1 MDFSGRIREFVMQHE
16 LIEKND
22 GIVVGVSGGAD
33 SVCLLLCLSELRKHF
48 NLKLKA
54 VHINHMIRGEEADRD
69 QSFVEEL
76 CRELGVDEISVRIN
90 VPQLAKEKHLTEEE
104 AGRNA
109 RYQTF
114 KEVMEDSGFQK
125 IAVAHNSDDLAETV
139 IFNMARGS
147 SIKGIAGIPVRRDCI
162 IRPLLGVIRSEIEE
176 YLKERGRSFVT
187 DSTNLLD
194 DYSRN
199 SIRHTVIPALNKL
212 NDRAVDHIAAAAE
225 DVAEIYEMICDMA
238 DTAEIHFEED
248 RVKIATKSLEGLRG
262 PVRREVYLRAL
273 EHLAGKRKDIGSVH
287 LDSIDGLRSKENG
300 SAADLPYGITA
311 VKSYEKLII
320 SGIGAGKKAEK
331 EAEEKKDLFVEI
343 SGDGIYYTDNGE
355 IQVKT
360 MDYSL
365 GTEIPS
371 GDLVKMI
378 DKDKVSGKMLL
389 RYPRQEDRVKIS
401 AAGYKKLGRL
411 FTDLKV
417 EREDRKTAPVLADDN
432 EIIWVIG
439 RRLSEAFK
447 VDSSTKS
454 VYLLEYI
461 QKNI

>member
-33 SVCLLLCLSELRKHF
+33 SVCLLLCLTELRKHF
-48 NLKLKA
+48 KLRLKA

-114 KEVMEDSGFQK
+114 KEVMEDSCFQK

-147 SIKGIAGIPVRRDCI
+147 SIKGLAGIPVRRDCI
-162 IRPLLGVIRSEIEE
+162 IRPLLGVRRSEIEE

-212 NDRAVDHIAAAAE
+212 NDRTVDHIAAAAE

-248 RVKIATKSLEGLRG
+248 RVKIATKSLEGLRE

-311 VKSYEKLII
+311 VKSYDNLII
-320 SGIGAGKKAEK
+320 SGIGAGKKAKK

-360 MDYSL
+360 MDYSP

-389 RYPRQEDRVKIS
+389 RYPQQEDRVKIS